1 MRNFFSDHP
10 VLSILMTSCLT
21 TLFLSVISVV
31 LFVVIVVKGI
41 SWLGEQ
47 LETPASTASEEYSYV
62 AGNISSKNKILS
74 IKIDGIIYSSRTE
87 NDPFDFLF
95 PGTIYGYT
103 IKDIL
108 TSAASDPEIK
118 GVILEIDSPGGTING
133 SRAIY
138 DGVKYYKAKS
148 GKPVLAFIEGMGAS
162 GAYMSAIAADY
173 ITADH
178 GSLTGSIGVIM
189 GPFKYYN
196 KVISESDFVGSVAT
210 ENGIEYTYITGGED
224 KEFGSPYKPLSEKAK
239 FVMQENVN
247 TEYKNFVDL
256 VTKDREIPYS
266 EITDNIGALV
276 YENTRAKELGLIDEV
291 RNKHESYNQ
300 LAQLAGL
307 TDNDF
312 QIVGFK
318 QNDLWSSIFS
328 GVLSNFYK
336 PETMGCRLCNQ
347 MLFMYGDPQLF

>member
-1 MRNFFSDHP
+1 VVS
-10 VLSILMTSCLT
+10 VL
-21 TLFLSVISVV
+21 
-31 LFVVIVVKGI
+31 LFVAIVVKSF

-47 LETPASTASEEYSYV
+47 LEMPVSDSSEEYSYI
-62 AGNISSKNKILS
+62 AGSSNSQNKLLS
-74 IKIDGIIYSSRTE
+74 IKIDGVIYSSRTA

-95 PGTIYGYT
+95 PGTTYGYT

-108 TSAASDPEIK
+108 TKAAEDPDIK

-138 DGVKYYKAKS
+138 DGVKYFKTKS
-148 GKPVLAFIEGMGAS
+148 GKPVLAFIEGIGAS

-224 KEFGSPYKPLSEKAK
+224 KEFGSPYKPLSEKARNI
-239 FVMQENVN
+239 MQQNVD
-247 TEYKNFVDL
+247 TEYQSFVEL
-256 VTKDREIPYS
+256 VSTDRNIS
-266 EITDNIGALV
+266 RLDITQNIGALV
-276 YENTRAKELGLIDEV
+276 YENTQAKELGLIDEIK
-291 RNKHESYNQ
+291 NKHESYNH
-300 LAQLAGL
+300 LANMSGI
-307 TDNDF
+307 TSSDY
-312 QIVGFK
+312 QIVGYK
-318 QNDLWSSIFS
+318 ENDLWSSIFS
-328 GVLSNFYK
+328 GVLSNFYSA
-336 PETMGCRLCNQ
+336 ETLECRLCNQ
-347 MLFMYGDPQLF
+347 MLFLYGEPRIF